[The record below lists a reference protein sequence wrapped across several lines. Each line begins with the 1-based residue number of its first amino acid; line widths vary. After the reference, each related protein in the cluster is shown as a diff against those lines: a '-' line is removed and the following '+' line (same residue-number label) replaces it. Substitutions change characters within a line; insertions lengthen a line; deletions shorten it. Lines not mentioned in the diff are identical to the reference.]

1 MANEA
6 ERNGFMP
13 RRQLGRTGFVAT
25 VLGIG
30 DVADRAVALDVCVAT
45 IRRAID
51 AGLNVIDTAPSY
63 EDGYSEQIVGAAV
76 KGCRERLF
84 VIDKI
89 DHLDQPVE
97 PQVVASLRRLDLEY
111 TDLFV
116 FHGVSKPADWQRL
129 AAPGGG
135 MEQLAACVRAGR
147 TRFRGVSS
155 HHPDVL
161 RAAIDSGLC
170 DVVMFS
176 VGPFVDERYVK
187 EMVPLA
193 RQRGVGT
200 VCFKTFGAG
209 KLLCDTP
216 GYNQP
221 LANRPRG
228 KFSSGGAAG
237 QGPLLPHLT
246 VEQCVSYT
254 LTVDPDVALLGMSFP
269 NEQEAAFEAARRFWP
284 LTEQQLAEILALAAA
299 AVRGKG
305 DCWWNPPS
313 E

>member
-1 MANEA
+1 MPNKEY
-6 ERNGFMP
+6 RDVFSP

-30 DVADRAVALDVCVAT
+30 DLADRAIALDSCVAT
-45 IRRAID
+45 IRRAIE
-51 AGLNVIDTAPSY
+51 AGLNVIDTAPAY
-63 EDGYSEQIVGAAV
+63 EDGYSEQIVGAAI
-76 KGCRERLF
+76 KGYRERLF

-97 PQVVASLRRLDLEY
+97 PQVVASLQRLDLDQ

-116 FHGVSKPADWQRL
+116 FHAVSKMADWQML

-135 MEQLAACVRAGR
+135 MEQLAACIRSGR
-147 TRFRGVSS
+147 TRFRGISS

-170 DVVMFS
+170 NVVLFP
-176 VGPFVDERYVK
+176 VGPFVDERYIN
-187 EMVPLA
+187 EIIPLA
-193 RQRGVGT
+193 RRRGVGT

-221 LANRPRG
+221 LTNRPRG
-228 KFSSGGAAG
+228 KFSSGGDAAA
-237 QGPLLPHLT
+237 PLLPHLT

-254 LTVDPDVALLGMSFP
+254 LTVDPDVALLGLCFP
-269 NEQEAAFEAARRFWP
+269 NEQAAAFEAARRFRP
-284 LTEQQLAEILALAAA
+284 LSAQLLAEIRVLAAA
-299 AVRGKG
+299 AVQEKG
-305 DCWWNPPS
+305 DCWWNP
-313 E
+313 